1 MKITATWLEKAKTK
15 VFLGPT
21 NLKIDRKQERVRR
34 GKAGEEKKKI
44 LLFTLRS
51 GAEQIPE
58 TKLFKSNII
67 G

>member
-1 MKITATWLEKAKTK
+1 MKITATWLEKAQNSFSRSNKSQNREETGK
-15 VFLGPT
+15 G
-21 NLKIDRKQERVRR
+21 EVRESWR
-34 GKAGEEKKKI
+34 REKKI
-44 LLFTLRS
+44 PLFTLRS